1 MIRKNSTCFLPDNLS
16 SGKVIID
23 GLGHKLLAW
32 VLAAMCLAGFSSCE
46 SKHQKLQQQ
55 IEQRKAALEHKQ
67 DSTLTAAQE
76 EIQRLDSLLQ
86 QVKSEYE
93 QKRRAAEAA
102 HEAGTGTEE
111 QFGEVNR
118 LRQLRDSLQVRFD
131 TECAKI
137 RYVKRRINEG

>member
-55 IEQRKAALEHKQ
+55 NEQREAAPNHKQ
-67 DSTLTAAQE
+67 DSTLTASQK